1 MPESA
6 RPESVVPVNFSNLVL
21 KRWLHFVGPVRR
33 CEVLKKLKADL
44 QNLGLSRRQVYRGL
58 IQLATKPR
66 VILTRQPSY
75 RRYGSKK
82 LLEENEDAENNIY
95 ASCRTIV
102 SLLDQH
108 PQQRHEDAQKSNW
121 TDRFSEDEGKRGEN
135 TERVKTC
142 ETARMSNIQVS
153 VVSSRDC
160 KLENHPPTTLH
171 SFDKTLEQLDRLV
184 PSKMSTQEKSSSKR
198 TFAVSA
204 DSTCKSQHKHW
215 TSNNDIAATKM
226 SNKGGSHVSHTVEKH
241 TQKTQKIPDLVS
253 DKIDSDTVHISS
265 QSKKNRIKL
274 NVNSCCNKKSEIHKT
289 VDTDYVK
296 SDIDKKLCNYE
307 KNIDTKVDSVSNKDK
322 HFKHKNHRSVLA
334 VTEATKAEE
343 NACKRRLHETMIP
356 DSSQRRKKI
365 RVFADENKEI
375 DTRKRNKMK
384 KKFRIIFG
392 DNMSL
397 SEDEQEV
404 DLLQK
409 RFKRRRKKDS
419 VDSCDSG
426 VCDAERNTPTNSV
439 EILKDIQKAVPD
451 STMHEECNEDTVKE
465 TTANVDIIDYT
476 KEVTSNESINTDIDQ
491 VESVKSAVQ
500 VENDKLQN
508 DTFTKDNV
516 QTSKEELPDEKLISA
531 SDKSNAVEST
541 VASNDIV
548 VLSTIEQSEEVS
560 VREVEGTIETDST
573 TLSCDAS
580 EICSSTRD
588 VLVEHEGPLQF
599 DEIALDTESFDE
611 LLHMSFDE
619 TCQIISDGNVLSIQE
634 TVNEGLSENVMNKEI
649 DENSNLKVSPV
660 VQAIEDQHV
669 KKEENRIEENNNIHL
684 DDTQLLF
691 EVKKDESISALW
703 NALDNVNEPTIQKTK
718 LNNST
723 EREDA
728 QSNKVSQGR
737 LRVLSSAELGSRW
750 CPTPINAVTSTIPQ
764 HSYPNTLTMLQA
776 LVTEAV
782 PVTVSTISAPV
793 SATASIETTASDSN
807 AKKSNKDLK
816 FSESVY
822 TTLLMICKLIKKL
835 RACPSIYKLDYDKH
849 LFTEFEKLRK
859 VVNTEDYVEL
869 TDGVVRVLN
878 RKMLGN
884 SPLSFAELF
893 SYTPLLKSLCF
904 RGTRKCANVST
915 NHSNEHA
922 NIMPT
927 VTSSQTTS
935 NQNTHYNSQASQN
948 TSGTSVQSRL
958 KNLLST
964 CGMQNQTSTNITYK
978 QPQQNV
984 SEDIALRPQNNFFQS
999 TMPTNSTV
1007 NNDYNNMQQQN
1018 YRIRT
1023 QETFTPQK
1031 ISNANSAKP
1040 KQMINMHA
1048 TQGFSLQHP
1057 SLPPMNQLG
1066 GRHASMPVTNSSFVN
1081 QQYAPQTIY
1090 IPQINAFY
1098 NASIPNYQVPK
1109 GLNPT
1114 HANTQ
1119 NVGMAPINQQYQN
1132 VVYRQPV
1139 CNIPKGIQLQ
1149 NVQVPLNYVPQPVQ
1163 AMFAVHVPQ
1172 TMPKNTEQNERIHK
1186 KIFPQVQSSIK
1197 VPQNLPEQMS
1207 YQNAQNTYSRK
1218 TKQPILLAKKKENV
1232 QVSLE
1237 STTKL
1242 FDILKYL
1249 SDIQKLMLLKQVDY
1263 YFNCTTWLAG
1273 QFTFQQWEK
1282 INKQRY
1288 LLLKFQTLL
1297 RHLVEKTIKGSLLN
1311 KSQANTFETN
1321 ILANINIDVPKS
1333 VQIVVQ
1339 ENKDVSY
1346 QLDLSKINKEQSKII
1361 NSVDHQENL
1370 NVTQTQNQSKRGHE
1384 ATDNLQNKEL
1394 SDQIQKSKVL
1404 DKEVQKSKSLE
1415 KQSPLKV
1422 QEDNIPINTPSSLE
1436 TQASDINVHQEDETA
1451 LELQISTGTCN
1462 LNTKEQNLEEPE
1474 KTVEEKPLI
1483 ELDVKPSNK
1492 DTLHQSNTCSV
1503 IVEVSSNNDQ
1513 VTVIDTTSVNEIQVS
1528 NEKLKEHEQ
1537 LQEEK
1542 FQVTNANT
1550 SPSLK
1555 DTTCEVSII
1564 PSPKTLEKIEQ
1575 LSDIDT
1581 KSTSPEESTVSH
1593 IADVRSISLEAFEK
1607 ISQCNNVPTG
1617 VTEGNIEEEEIKIC
1631 LFCGKP
1637 SIVACSIC
1645 LEAKYCSRMCF
1656 ELHWQDHY
1664 KDCTLIE
1671 NSVIYS

>member
-21 KRWLHFVGPVRR
+21 KRWLHFIGPVRR

-82 LLEENEDAENNIY
+82 LLEENEDAANDIY

-108 PQQRHEDAQKSNW
+108 PQQKQEDAQKSNW
-121 TDRFSEDEGKRGEN
+121 TDRFSEDEGKRSEN
-135 TERVKTC
+135 TERVKTD
-142 ETARMSNIQVS
+142 ETARTSNIQVS

-171 SFDKTLEQLDRLV
+171 SFDKTLERLDRLV
-184 PSKMSTQEKSSSKR
+184 PPKISTQEKSSSKR
-198 TFAVSA
+198 TFAASA
-204 DSTCKSQHKHW
+204 DSTCKSQYKHRIN
-215 TSNNDIAATKM
+215 NNDIAATKM
-226 SNKGGSHVSHTVEKH
+226 SNKGGNHVSHTVEKH
-241 TQKTQKIPDLVS
+241 TQRTQKIPDLVH
-253 DKIDSDTVHISS
+253 DKIDTNTVQMSS
-265 QSKKNRIKL
+265 QSKKNHIKL
-274 NVNSCCNKKSEIHKT
+274 NSCCSKKSEIHKT

-307 KNIDTKVDSVSNKDK
+307 KNTDTKVDSVLNKDK

-334 VTEATKAEE
+334 VTEVTKAEE

-375 DTRKRNKMK
+375 DTRKKNKIK

-392 DNMSL
+392 DDVSI

-426 VCDAERNTPTNSV
+426 VYIAERNTPTNSV

-465 TTANVDIIDYT
+465 TTANVDIIDDT
-476 KEVTSNESINTDIDQ
+476 KEVTSNKSVNTDIDQ

-500 VENDKLQN
+500 VENDELQN
-508 DTFTKDNV
+508 DTCTIDNIR
-516 QTSKEELPDEKLISA
+516 TSKEELSDEKLISA

-541 VASNDIV
+541 VASNDIE
-548 VLSTIEQSEEVS
+548 VLSITEHSEELS
-560 VREVEGTIETDST
+560 VGEVEGTIKTDST

-588 VLVEHEGPLQF
+588 VLVEHEGPSQF
-599 DEIALDTESFDE
+599 EENALDTESFDE
-611 LLHMSFDE
+611 LLHMSFDV
-619 TCQIISDGNVLSIQE
+619 TCQIISNGNVLSIQE
-634 TVNEGLSENVMNKEI
+634 TVNEGLSENVITKEI
-649 DENSNLKVSPV
+649 DENSNLKASPV

-669 KKEENRIEENNNIHL
+669 KKKNCIEENNNIHL

-691 EVKKDESISALW
+691 DVKKDESISTLW
-703 NALDNVNEPTIQKTK
+703 NALDNVNEPAMQETK

-728 QSNKVSQGR
+728 QSNKASQGR

-776 LVTEAV
+776 LVTEAI
-782 PVTVSTISAPV
+782 PVTVSTITAPV
-793 SATASIETTASDSN
+793 STTASIETTASDSN
-807 AKKSNKDLK
+807 AQKSNKDLK

-822 TTLLMICKLIKKL
+822 TTLLVICKLIKKL
-835 RACPSIYKLDYDKH
+835 RVFPAIYKLNYDKH

-884 SPLSFAELF
+884 SPLSFTELF
-893 SYTPLLKSLCF
+893 SYTPLLKSFCF
-904 RGTRKCANVST
+904 CVTRKHMNVSA
-915 NHSNEHA
+915 NHSNGHA

-948 TSGTSVQSRL
+948 TSATSVQSRL
-958 KNLLST
+958 KNLLSNR
-964 CGMQNQTSTNITYK
+964 MQNQTSTNNFTYK

-999 TMPTNSTV
+999 TMPTNSIV
-1007 NNDYNNMQQQN
+1007 NNDYNNTQQQN

-1023 QETFTPQK
+1023 QETFIPPK
-1031 ISNANSAKP
+1031 ISNTNSAKP
-1040 KQMINMHA
+1040 KQMINMHV
-1048 TQGFSLQHP
+1048 TQGCSLQHP

-1066 GRHASMPVTNSSFVN
+1066 GRHVSMPVTNSPFAN
-1081 QQYAPQTIY
+1081 QQYAPQTVY

-1109 GLNPT
+1109 SINPT
-1114 HANTQ
+1114 HVNTQ

-1163 AMFAVHVPQ
+1163 TMFAVHVPQ
-1172 TMPKNTEQNERIHK
+1172 TMPKNTEQNERMHK
-1186 KIFPQVQSSIK
+1186 QIFPQVQSSVK
-1197 VPQNLPEQMS
+1197 VPQNISEQMS

-1232 QVSLE
+1232 QISLE
-1237 STTKL
+1237 STMKL

-1263 YFNCTTWLAG
+1263 YFSCTTWLAG
-1273 QFTFQQWEK
+1273 PFTFQQWEK
-1282 INKQRY
+1282 INKQRS

-1297 RHLVEKTIKGSLLN
+1297 RHLVEKTIKDSLSN

-1321 ILANINIDVPKS
+1321 ILANVNIDVPKS
-1333 VQIVVQ
+1333 VQIIVQ
-1339 ENKDVSY
+1339 ENKDVSD
-1346 QLDLSKINKEQSKII
+1346 QLDVSKIDKEQSKII
-1361 NSVDHQENL
+1361 NSVNHQENL
-1370 NVTQTQNQSKRGHE
+1370 NVTQTQNQSKREHE

-1394 SDQIQKSKVL
+1394 LDQIQESKVL
-1404 DKEVQKSKSLE
+1404 NKEVQESKPLE
-1415 KQSPLKV
+1415 KQSLLKI
-1422 QEDNIPINTPSSLE
+1422 QENDTPINTPSLG
-1436 TQASDINVHQEDETA
+1436 TQASDISVHQEDEMA
-1451 LELQISTGTCN
+1451 MELQISTSTCD
-1462 LNTKEQNLEEPE
+1462 LNTKEQNLDEPE

-1483 ELDVKPSNK
+1483 ESDVKPSNK

-1513 VTVIDTTSVNEIQVS
+1513 VTVIDTTSVNEIKAS

-1542 FQVTNANT
+1542 FQVSNANT

-1555 DTTCEVSII
+1555 DTTCETSII
-1564 PSPKTLEKIEQ
+1564 PSPATLEKIEQ
-1575 LSDIDT
+1575 LSEIDME
-1581 KSTSPEESTVSH
+1581 STSPEESIVSH

-1607 ISQCNNVPTG
+1607 IAHCNNVPTG

-1664 KDCTLIE
+1664 KDCTPIE
-1671 NSVIYS
+1671 NSVIYN